1 MSMKKIGMW
10 AVCLLS
16 IVGMQAQTVATSVKQ
31 LVVDDFYKMKVYNN
45 FDVSYRQNADS
56 AGVIVV
62 MAATDDIENIEC
74 VSKKGQLT
82 IKYKGPRDKEQMQ
95 GSIIVYST
103 ALEYVENNGIGS
115 VQITSPVSGA
125 AFQAK
130 VIGNGLIAGRHIDY
144 GIVKASVLT
153 GSGKVVL
160 AGKCREAE
168 LSVTGTGQ
176 VEADGLVARDVSCR
190 ITGNGVIGCHAQKK
204 LTAWAT
210 GNGEVYYRG
219 TPEIKKS
226 SLGELSVRS
235 LEGL

>member
-16 IVGMQAQTVATSVKQ
+16 VVGMQAQTVETSVKQ
-31 LVVDDFYKMKVYNN
+31 LAVDDFYKMKVYNN

-130 VIGNGLIAGRHIDY
+130 VIGNGLIQY
-144 GIVKASVLT
+144 T
-153 GSGKVVL
+153 
-160 AGKCREAE
+160 
-168 LSVTGTGQ
+168 
-176 VEADGLVARDVSCR
+176 
-190 ITGNGVIGCHAQKK
+190 
-204 LTAWAT
+204 
-210 GNGEVYYRG
+210 
-219 TPEIKKS
+219 
-226 SLGELSVRS
+226 
-235 LEGL
+235 